1 MLAIFAQIINH
12 LNLNHLPLSNY
23 IIFVARFSR
32 LSMTRLIFD
41 PIFITEIE
49 AWMEFNTHDDLTHC
63 FDLNVYLV
71 VRYSTP
77 SMT

>member
-1 MLAIFAQIINH
+1 
-12 LNLNHLPLSNY
+12 
-23 IIFVARFSR
+23 
-32 LSMTRLIFD
+32 MTRLIFD